1 MDTGREMYLFL
12 KIHGSL
18 LVGRIS
24 LTFKSVF
31 LKKMYLFKRYMA
43 PLLVG
48 RISLYQ
54 GLRMRKGNLIICIL

>member
-31 LKKMYLFKRYMA
+31 FKKCIFLKDTWPPYW
-43 PLLVG
+43 
-48 RISLYQ
+48 
-54 GLRMRKGNLIICIL
+54 